1 MEQLHELIIMKYV
14 LIIIAPV
21 ECHSAEKEE
30 SPITNFIT
38 PSRQAK
44 ALVNRQVTIAI
55 GDGMKYLQ
63 PSHRQL

>member
-1 MEQLHELIIMKYV
+1 MKYV

-21 ECHSAEKEE
+21 ECHSVEKEE
-30 SPITNFIT
+30 SPITDFIA

-44 ALVNRQVTIAI
+44 ALVNRQATSAI